1 MSNADSQPEMS
12 ARMHRPRS
20 AARTDAAPRLST
32 RNALVVGSRANANA
46 SCRSR
51 GFHAMFRK
59 EYASEQTVDFDDD
72 SALHRRDSH
81 D

>member
-1 MSNADSQPEMS
+1 
-12 ARMHRPRS
+12 
-20 AARTDAAPRLST
+20 
-32 RNALVVGSRANANA
+32 
-46 SCRSR
+46 
-51 GFHAMFRK
+51 MFRK